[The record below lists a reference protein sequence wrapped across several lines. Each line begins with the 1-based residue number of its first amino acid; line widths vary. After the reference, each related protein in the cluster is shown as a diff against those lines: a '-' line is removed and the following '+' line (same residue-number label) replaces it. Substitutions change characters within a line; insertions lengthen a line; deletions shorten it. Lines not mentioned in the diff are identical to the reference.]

1 MTTYGRGGGVAAYF
15 GPGVYSLNSSITV
28 PGGDYTV
35 LGNGF
40 NTQFV
45 WDSRAH
51 ATPAMVHVKPTS
63 DGLRLE
69 QLNLISAGGA
79 LELDTKLLHDG
90 GSSTE
95 VTACKT
101 CTSCTQP
108 VLRLLD
114 RCPRPLMPCNLQTRL
129 MQRRPALPQ
138 HMMVFTPQGQVA
150 GATSL
155 LMDSRSRVCEVVIH
169 AT

>member
-1 MTTYGRGGGVAAYF
+1 M
-15 GPGVYSLNSSITV
+15 V

-45 WDSRAH
+45 WNSPAH

-63 DGLRLE
+63 GGLRLE

-90 GSSTE
+90 GSTRSTE
-95 VTACKT
+95 VTGCKT
-101 CTSCTQP
+101 CTSVHTASASFVP
-108 VLRLLD
+108 LLSQI
-114 RCPRPLMPCNLQTRL
+114 MPCNLQPRL

-138 HMMVFTPQGQVA
+138 HMMVFTPQGQAA

-155 LMDSRSRVCEVVIH
+155 LMVFRSRVCGLVIH